1 MPFITF
7 IPKFTYSFL
16 KIGTSFSYFLHGGVV
31 DGMDGRAS
39 MRGMSRCSNF
49 SSCFKCVKCIMFIR
63 CAMYGRC
70 IRRSRCYI
78 TKVVTKNCGRYNMSG
93 RNV

>member
-1 MPFITF
+1 MDFG
-7 IPKFTYSFL
+7 FL
-16 KIGTSFSYFLHGGVV
+16 AKKLSVGVGGWVVDGWWMGGVV

-49 SSCFKCVKCIMFIR
+49 GSCCKCDKCIRFSR
-63 CAMYGRC
+63 CDMCGRC

-78 TKVVTKNCGRYNMSG
+78 TKVVTKNCGRYSVSG